1 MVVIESYKIVV
12 TKGTKEK
19 KYKIADSYKNILKKV
34 NQHYKEGADAVEME
48 WLGTESKR

>member
-1 MVVIESYKIVV
+1 MVVIDSYKITV

-19 KYKIADSYKNILKKV
+19 KYKIVNTYKNILKKV

-48 WLGTESKR
+48 WLSTESKR